1 MNKDRLKSEA
11 EEVHFW
17 GSIDKAVRKLAKYKS
32 QNKNVYL
39 TCRGKKLYS
48 LFDDENSCYMSIF
61 GKTKSE
67 YLREKNLGKKREK
80 KRNRA
85 KKNNVI

>member
-17 GSIDKAVRKLAKYKS
+17 GSIDKAVRELAKYKS

-48 LFDDENSCYMSIF
+48 LFDDENSCYMRIF
-61 GKTKSE
+61 GKTKGE
-67 YLREKNLGKKREK
+67 YLREKNLEK
-80 KRNRA
+80 EKGEEE
-85 KKNNVI
+85 KQGEKE